1 MLVQFPPTKS
11 DKTVKNKTIA
21 AVSSIEIK
29 HVTIKSRDSTKWIE
43 NIAQSMMKSEADTI
57 AVISE
62 KHKCNLSSR
71 MSIKYMGVKISSYG
85 GFFPLEISDGFK
97 AIHFSDTVY

>member
-11 DKTVKNKTIA
+11 DKTVKNRTIA

-29 HVTIKSRDSTKWIE
+29 HVTMKSRDSTKWIE

-57 AVISE
+57 AVINE
-62 KHKCNLSSR
+62 KHKCNLSNK
-71 MSIKYMGVKISSYG
+71 MSIHDIG
-85 GFFPLEISDGFK
+85 GLHYVS
-97 AIHFSDTVY
+97 